1 MNKLDLRGENSQ
13 FDIIV
18 KKLKLRYIFLCFPLS
33 LLKNILLGRGGAMYR
48 VCSSRKTAPD
58 CPFQPL
64 TAWNWKGQFVTAQ
77 SQCFL
82 FDKKACL
89 ILPLCSVV
97 PFHFDSKCLISCDLV
112 LLGRSQFL
120 LQFIYLVVCLFIY
133 LFIYLF
139 TYLFIYCQILFRKLT
154 CP

>member
-1 MNKLDLRGENSQ
+1 M
-13 FDIIV
+13 
-18 KKLKLRYIFLCFPLS
+18 KLKRAIRNRTITVL
-33 LLKNILLGRGGAMYR
+33 
-48 VCSSRKTAPD
+48 
-58 CPFQPL
+58 
-64 TAWNWKGQFVTAQ
+64 
-77 SQCFL
+77 L

-139 TYLFIYCQILFRKLT
+139 FYLLSNFISQINLSLKFDTDFFINIHYYWLSLLLLFKISFCVTIFLTSLLNYVPFVPTFLT
-154 CP
+154 CLCAYVPTWFRP